1 MKTPLTQAQ
10 KASRSINF
18 GSQQGERP
26 HSLTRELSDLRNDIE
41 EAFVSLEGNSSTPVI
56 QSLFLT
62 RTNFTNAGN
71 GGADQIQNLKL
82 YGKNFFAGRA
92 QASIKIYAT
101 GSLDNYIT
109 LTAILPGTS
118 YNAWTVVA
126 QANSAGADQALDI
139 EVDDAN
145 KIITIQLDTDN
156 AGAIEDAAEN
166 ALSAIRAA
174 LATES
179 DVTDNFVVSAV
190 QGDATDRITSA
201 IASTSLSGGEG
212 QGVRVLVHQPGQ
224 DDLELVVDCTVVVA
238 TNDVIALKATQSLR
252 AVPNAGDLIGFS
264 VVSHTAESNI
274 AHASELS
281 KLTL

>member
-26 HSLTRELSDLRNDIE
+26 HSLGRELRDLRSDIE

-56 QSLFLT
+56 KSLQLT
-62 RTNFTNAGN
+62 RTNFTVAGN
-71 GGADQIQNLKL
+71 GGAGQIANLKL

-118 YNAWTVVA
+118 YNAWTVTA
-126 QANSAGADQALDI
+126 LANPNGADQDLA
-139 EVDDAN
+139 VDVDTAN
-145 KIITIQLDTDN
+145 KIIAIHLNTD
-156 AGAIEDAAEN
+156 AASAIEDSAEN
-166 ALSAIRAA
+166 KLDALHTILAA
-174 LATES
+174 DS
-179 DVTDNFVVSAV
+179 DLTDNFNVSAV
-190 QGDATDRITSA
+190 QGDGDDRITSA

-212 QGVRVLVHQPGQ
+212 QGVKVLVHQPGQ
-224 DDLELVVDCTVVVA
+224 DDLELVVDCSVA
-238 TNDVIALKATQSLR
+238 EATDDLIALKATQSLR
-252 AVPNAGDLIGFS
+252 AAPQVGDLIGFS

-274 AHASELS
+274 AHASVLS
-281 KLTL
+281 